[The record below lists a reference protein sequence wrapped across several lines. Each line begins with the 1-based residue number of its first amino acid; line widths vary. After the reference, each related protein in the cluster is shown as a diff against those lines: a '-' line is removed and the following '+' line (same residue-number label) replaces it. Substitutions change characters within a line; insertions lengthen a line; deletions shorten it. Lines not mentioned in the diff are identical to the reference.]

1 MSGFSIE
8 KKMDENDVA
17 RMLADERVRR
27 EVDCILV
34 ELALNEDINQV
45 LPCDENSRI
54 KGAYAHFNDAIF
66 EHDGSARRRNKLR
79 FAAAAIIGML
89 INTEWGK

>member
-17 RMLADERVRR
+17 RLMADERVRK

-34 ELALNEDINQV
+34 ELARAEQLHPVWPKSEDAGLEIISAQ
-45 LPCDENSRI
+45 
-54 KGAYAHFNDAIF
+54 F
-66 EHDGSARRRNKLR
+66 EAVSWANFSSERLRHKLHAT
-79 FAAAAIIGML
+79 AAMCIRQL
-89 INTEWGK
+89 INTEWKK